1 MSEANGDSLNWY
13 VVHTQPQQEER
24 ASVNLRNWGIETL
37 TPKVRVNKVNEF
49 TNKVTRVAKHMFPSY
64 IFSRF
69 RFNEEYHRVRFTRG
83 VHSVLTLTGVPTPI
97 EDEIIDLIRSRIG
110 PDGFVRTLEELEKL
124 EAGDQ
129 VIIKDGRF
137 KGFCGVFDR
146 KIQDSERVRILL
158 NTVNFQAHVVVDRE
172 VVHKFAAASAAS

>member
-1 MSEANGDSLNWY
+1 MANEDTLNWY
-13 VVHTQPQQEER
+13 VIHTQPQQEER
-24 ASVNLRNWGIETL
+24 ASMNLRSWGIETL
-37 TPKVRVNKVNEF
+37 TPKVRVNKYNQF
-49 TNKVTRVAKHMFPSY
+49 TSKLSRVPKHMFPSY
-64 IFSRF
+64 IFGRF
-69 RFNEEYHRVRFTRG
+69 RFNKEYHRVRFTRG
-83 VHSVLTLTGVPTPI
+83 VHSVVTFVGTPALV

-110 PDGFVRTLEELEKL
+110 PDGFVRTLEELENL

-158 NTVNFQAHVVVDRE
+158 DTVSFQAHVVVDRE
-172 VVHKFAAASAAS
+172 LVHKVSTARAASAS